1 MQAVCEARESLV
13 CADACVALGVPRASY
28 YRWEAARVRGTP
40 ASDDHTG
47 PCEGSAPRVAA
58 QQRGVSHRGLSSA
71 ERTKVLSVLHDERFV
86 DLAVPQVWAKLLDEG
101 VYLCSRR
108 TMYRILDARGEVRER
123 RDQLRR
129 PIYVKP
135 ELLATAPNQ
144 VWSWDITKLRGP
156 VKWTYFY
163 LYVILDIFSRYAV
176 GWMIA
181 SCESAALAKQLWAE
195 TVLKHKI
202 SPGQLIGHSDRGA
215 PMTAKAFALLLADLG
230 ITQSF
235 SRPHVSDDNP
245 FSEAQFKTIKYRP
258 DYPDRFGSAQDA
270 RDFSVRL
277 FDWYNNQHRHSA
289 LGWMTPADVHFGR
302 AERVHDQRAR
312 VLEAAY
318 RLHPERFVGKPPAPP
333 ALPTSVWI
341 NRPKELIPAQ

>member
-1 MQAVCEARESLV
+1 MHAVREARDSLA
-13 CADACVALGVPRASY
+13 CIDACAALEVPRASY
-28 YRWEAARVRGTP
+28 YRWEAALVRGTP

-58 QQRGVSHRGLSSA
+58 QQRGVRSHRGLSSA
-71 ERTKVLSVLHDERFV
+71 QRTNVLDVLHEPRFV
-86 DLAVPQVWAKLLDEG
+86 DLAVPQVWARLLDEG

-108 TMYRILDARGEVRER
+108 TMYRILDGRSEVRER

-129 PIYVKP
+129 PAYVKP

-181 SCESAALAKQLWAE
+181 SRESALLAKKLWAE
-195 TVLKHKI
+195 TVRKHEI
-202 SPGQLIGHSDRGA
+202 PPGQLIGHSDHGA

-258 DYPDRFGSAQDA
+258 DYPDRFGSIEDA
-270 RDFSVRL
+270 RAYCVRL
-277 FDWYNNQHRHSA
+277 FDWYHHQHRHSSHHQ
-289 LGWMTPADVHFGR
+289 L
-302 AERVHDQRAR
+302 AR
-312 VLEAAY
+312 QPQP
-318 RLHPERFVGKPPAPP
+318 RPPPPPAPAP
-333 ALPTSVWI
+333 RLPPS
-341 NRPKELIPAQ
+341 RPSPAQRHQHSSTLAL